1 MTSDFGFCRWQ
12 RRGNAKEPRH
22 HPLNIAIN
30 DNTRLAKGN
39 RANGTSCIGT
49 NTGKRAK
56 IVTRLR
62 EPATPF
68 ISNEFGRFVQ
78 VGGTGVI
85 SQPSPGS
92 KNIIQ
97 WCASQILDPWPAAY
111 EVQKIGNDRGD
122 NSLLQHN
129 LRQPDMIGGCQLR
142 PAPPPWKIAPMLV
155 IPGKQSSRCKNG
167 LSHGPDSLT
176 SAIPNQPV
184 ARPLGGIARPA
195 DFVL

>member
-1 MTSDFGFCRWQ
+1 MASDFCFCRWQ

-30 DNTRLAKGN
+30 NNTALAKGN
-39 RANGTSCIGT
+39 RTYGTSCIGA

-56 IVTRLR
+56 FITGLR
-62 EPATPF
+62 ELATPF

-78 VGGTGVI
+78 IAGTGVI

-92 KNIIQ
+92 KDIIQ

-111 EVQKIGNDRGD
+111 KVQEIGNDRGD
-122 NSLLQHN
+122 NSLLQHD
-129 LRQPDMIGGCQLR
+129 LRQPDMICGCQLR
-142 PAPPPWKIAPMLV
+142 PASPPWKIAPMLV
-155 IPGKQSSRCKNG
+155 IPGKQSSRCKNT
-167 LSHGPDSLT
+167 LSHAPDSLT

-184 ARPLGGIARPA
+184 ARLSGGIASRA